1 MKHRPE
7 PDIIRLS
14 NISEN
19 RFLTGQT
26 EFGVE
31 NESSPQKTF
40 SSLLFSSLLFSSLLF
55 SSLLFSSAAR
65 AAGEGSGRG
74 PYVQADLAY
83 AYEHITHDYPEPAGA
98 KKGKISTVSDYFR
111 NIRTHSIHPRVSVG
125 YDFGGWRI
133 AADYARYR
141 KWNDSKYSVS
151 IKELKENKGENINVA
166 QYLKT
171 ENQENGSFH
180 AVSSLGLSAV
190 YDFKLNDKFK
200 PYIGARVAYGHIRH
214 QHRSVEQETT
224 IVTTYLQSGK
234 PSPIIRGPTPK
245 PAHQESNSI
254 RRVGLGVIAGVGFD
268 ITPNLTLDAGYR
280 YHNWGRLEN
289 TRFKTHEASLGVRYR
304 F

>member
-1 MKHRPE
+1 MQPAK
-7 PDIIRLS
+7 
-14 NISEN
+14 N
-19 RFLTGQT
+19 
-26 EFGVE
+26 
-31 NESSPQKTF
+31 
-40 SSLLFSSLLFSSLLF
+40 LLFSSLLF

-65 AAGEGSGRG
+65 AASEDGGRG

-83 AYEHITHDYPEPAGA
+83 AAERITHDYPEPAGA
-98 KKGKISTVSDYFR
+98 NKGKISTVSDYFR

-141 KWNDSKYSVS
+141 KWNNSKYSVS
-151 IKELKENKGENINVA
+151 IKELKNNNKK
-166 QYLKT
+166 KT

-200 PYIGARVAYGHIRH
+200 PYIGARVAYGHVRH
-214 QHRSVEQETT
+214 SIDSTKKITAGAGGAGSPVR
-224 IVTTYLQSGK
+224 
-234 PSPIIRGPTPK
+234 PSYKSTQD
-245 PAHQESNSI
+245 AHHQSNSI

-268 ITPNLTLDAGYR
+268 ITPKLTLDTGYR

>member
-1 MKHRPE
+1 MHTVDKK
-7 PDIIRLS
+7 L
-14 NISEN
+14 
-19 RFLTGQT
+19 L
-26 EFGVE
+26 
-31 NESSPQKTF
+31 F

-55 SSLLFSSAAR
+55 SSLLFSSAAQ
-65 AAGEGSGRG
+65 AASEDGGRG

-83 AYEHITHDYPEPAGA
+83 AYEHITRDYPKPTGTG
-98 KKGKISTVSDYFR
+98 KNKISTVSDYFR

-141 KWNDSKYSVS
+141 KWNNNKYSVNT
-151 IKELKENKGENINVA
+151 KKVGENKDNKKGITVTK
-166 QYLKT
+166 YLES
-171 ENQENGSFH
+171 ENQENGTFH
-180 AVSSLGLSAV
+180 AASSLGLSAV
-190 YDFKLNDKFK
+190 YDFDTGSRFK
-200 PYIGARVAYGHIRH
+200 PYAGVRVAYGHVKH
-214 QHRSVEQETT
+214 QVRSVQQETE
-224 IVTTYLQSGK
+224 IVITYPSDGGGK
-234 PSPIIRGPTPK
+234 VSLPSKMPPK
-245 PAHQESNSI
+245 PAHHQSNSI

>member
-1 MKHRPE
+1 MQPAK
-7 PDIIRLS
+7 
-14 NISEN
+14 N
-19 RFLTGQT
+19 
-26 EFGVE
+26 
-31 NESSPQKTF
+31 
-40 SSLLFSSLLFSSLLF
+40 LLFSSLLFSSLLF
-55 SSLLFSSAAR
+55 SSLLFSSAAQ
-65 AAGEGSGRG
+65 AASEDGGRG

-83 AYEHITHDYPEPAGA
+83 AAERITHDYPEPTGA
-98 KKGKISTVSDYFR
+98 KKGTTISTVSDYFR

-141 KWNDSKYSVS
+141 KWNNSKYSVS
-151 IKELKENKGENINVA
+151 IKELKNNNKKKK
-166 QYLKT
+166 KT

-200 PYIGARVAYGHIRH
+200 PYIGARVAYGHVRH
-214 QHRSVEQETT
+214 SISTKKTT
-224 IVTTYLQSGK
+224 EFLTTAG
-234 PSPIIRGPTPK
+234 SPGVVPGGYKVSTTPG
-245 PAHQESNSI
+245 AHQESNSI

-289 TRFKTHEASLGVRYR
+289 TRFKTHEASLGMRYR

>member
-1 MKHRPE
+1 MQPAK
-7 PDIIRLS
+7 
-14 NISEN
+14 N
-19 RFLTGQT
+19 
-26 EFGVE
+26 
-31 NESSPQKTF
+31 
-40 SSLLFSSLLFSSLLF
+40 LLFSSLLF
-55 SSLLFSSAAR
+55 SSLLFSSAAQ
-65 AAGEGSGRG
+65 AASEDGGRG

-83 AYEHITHDYPEPAGA
+83 AAERITHDYPEPTGT
-98 KKGKISTVSDYFR
+98 KKGTISTVSDYFR

-141 KWNDSKYSVS
+141 KWNNSKYSVS
-151 IKELKENKGENINVA
+151 IKELKNNNKK
-166 QYLKT
+166 KT
-171 ENQENGSFH
+171 ENQENGTFH

-200 PYIGARVAYGHIRH
+200 PYIGARVAYGHVRH
-214 QHRSVEQETT
+214 SIDSTKKITAGAGGAGSPVR
-224 IVTTYLQSGK
+224 
-234 PSPIIRGPTPK
+234 PSYKSTQD
-245 PAHQESNSI
+245 AHHQSNSI

-268 ITPNLTLDAGYR
+268 ITPKLTLDTGYR

>member
-1 MKHRPE
+1 M
-7 PDIIRLS
+7 
-14 NISEN
+14 
-19 RFLTGQT
+19 
-26 EFGVE
+26 
-31 NESSPQKTF
+31 
-40 SSLLFSSLLFSSLLF
+40 
-55 SSLLFSSAAR
+55 
-65 AAGEGSGRG
+65 
-74 PYVQADLAY
+74 QADLAY

-98 KKGKISTVSDYFR
+98 KKGTTISTVSDYFR

-141 KWNDSKYSVS
+141 KWNNNKYSVS
-151 IKELKENKGENINVA
+151 IKELLRNKGNGNRTD
-166 QYLKT
+166 LKA
-171 ENQENGSFH
+171 ENQENGTFH

-200 PYIGARVAYGHIRH
+200 PYIGARVAYGHVRH
-214 QHRSVEQETT
+214 SIDSTKKTAESLTSFHGVN
-224 IVTTYLQSGK
+224 
-234 PSPIIRGPTPK
+234 PTSYP
-245 PAHQESNSI
+245 HQEKTRSTYRESDSI
-254 RRVGLGVIAGVGFD
+254 RRVGLGAVAGVGID

>member
-1 MKHRPE
+1 MNPARKKP
-7 PDIIRLS
+7 
-14 NISEN
+14 
-19 RFLTGQT
+19 
-26 EFGVE
+26 
-31 NESSPQKTF
+31 
-40 SSLLFSSLLFSSLLF
+40 SLLFSSLLF
-55 SSLLFSSAAR
+55 SSLLFSSAAQ
-65 AAGEGSGRG
+65 AAGEGNGRG

-83 AYEHITHDYPEPAGA
+83 AYEHITRDYPDASGA
-98 KKGKISTVSDYFR
+98 NQGKKISTVSDYFK

-141 KWNDSKYSVS
+141 KWNNSKYSVS
-151 IKELKENKGENINVA
+151 IKELKNNNKKKK
-166 QYLKT
+166 KT

-200 PYIGARVAYGHIRH
+200 PYIGARVAYGHVRH
-214 QHRSVEQETT
+214 SISTKKTT
-224 IVTTYLQSGK
+224 EFLTTAG
-234 PSPIIRGPTPK
+234 SPGVVPGGYKVSTTPG
-245 PAHQESNSI
+245 AHQESNSI

-289 TRFKTHEASLGVRYR
+289 TRFKTHEASLGMRYR

>member
-1 MKHRPE
+1 MQPAK
-7 PDIIRLS
+7 
-14 NISEN
+14 N
-19 RFLTGQT
+19 
-26 EFGVE
+26 
-31 NESSPQKTF
+31 
-40 SSLLFSSLLFSSLLF
+40 LLFSSLLFSSLLF
-55 SSLLFSSAAR
+55 SSLLFPSAAQ
-65 AAGEGSGRG
+65 AASEDGGRG

-83 AYEHITHDYPEPAGA
+83 AYEHITRDYPEATGA
-98 KKGKISTVSDYFR
+98 NQGKKISTVSDYFR

-141 KWNDSKYSVS
+141 KWNDNKYSVD
-151 IKELKENKGENINVA
+151 IKELENKNKNKRD
-166 QYLKT
+166 LKT

-200 PYIGARVAYGHIRH
+200 PYIGARVAYGHVRH
-214 QHRSVEQETT
+214 SIDSTKKT
-224 IVTTYLQSGK
+224 AKILTSSYGNGK
-234 PSPIIRGPTPK
+234 PTVYNEENTQN
-245 PAHQESNSI
+245 AHRESDSI
-254 RRVGLGVIAGVGFD
+254 RRVGLGVIAGVGFG
-268 ITPNLTLDAGYR
+268 ITPKLTLDAGYR

>member
-1 MKHRPE
+1 M
-7 PDIIRLS
+7 
-14 NISEN
+14 
-19 RFLTGQT
+19 
-26 EFGVE
+26 
-31 NESSPQKTF
+31 
-40 SSLLFSSLLFSSLLF
+40 
-55 SSLLFSSAAR
+55 
-65 AAGEGSGRG
+65 
-74 PYVQADLAY
+74 QADLAY
-83 AYEHITHDYPEPAGA
+83 AAERITHDYPEPTGA
-98 KKGKISTVSDYFR
+98 KKGTTISTVSDYFR

-141 KWNDSKYSVS
+141 KWNNSKYSVS
-151 IKELKENKGENINVA
+151 IKELKNNNKKKK
-166 QYLKT
+166 KT

-200 PYIGARVAYGHIRH
+200 PYIGARVAYGHVRH
-214 QHRSVEQETT
+214 SISTKKTT
-224 IVTTYLQSGK
+224 EFLTTAG
-234 PSPIIRGPTPK
+234 SPGVVPGGYKVSTTPG
-245 PAHQESNSI
+245 AHQESNSI